1 MLKKT
6 LIAATAL
13 SAVTLGA
20 ASPASAHYKGHYN
33 FSWYAGYPS
42 WSYSICHYETRP
54 LTLKIWDPYTY
65 SYYFKTVYRDVR
77 ICGCAGPKIAPLARP
92 NEGCRLS
99 PRLQP
104 FFYLL
109 AKIEHLAAAQHGFG
123 PCRVASVLLMQ
134 HEPRQESGPG
144 SAPFPPL

>member
-13 SAVTLGA
+13 SAVALG

-33 FSWYAGYPS
+33 FSWYTGYPS

-65 SYYFKTVYRDVR
+65 SY
-77 ICGCAGPKIAPLARP
+77 
-92 NEGCRLS
+92 
-99 PRLQP
+99 
-104 FFYLL
+104 
-109 AKIEHLAAAQHGFG
+109 
-123 PCRVASVLLMQ
+123 
-134 HEPRQESGPG
+134 
-144 SAPFPPL
+144 

>member
-13 SAVTLGA
+13 SAVALGA

-65 SYYFKTVYRDVR
+65 SYYFKTVYRDVQDLR
-77 ICGCAGPKIAPLARP
+77 LARIVRAR
-92 NEGCRLS
+92 RL
-99 PRLQP
+99 
-104 FFYLL
+104 LL
-109 AKIEHLAAAQHGFG
+109 SLGRMRAAAFPQGCSPSFIY
-123 PCRVASVLLMQ
+123 L
-134 HEPRQESGPG
+134 PRSSTSPPRSTA
-144 SAPFPPL
+144 SAPAV